1 MVGRSVNVGRA
12 SLQRLFL
19 FILLAGAGSARLFGQ
34 ASDAQITGVVK
45 DSSGAVVPGAALVAT
60 NIEKNTTFSTTSN
73 AEGIYR
79 FPALQ
84 PASYRITCTLTGFK
98 QFEQGPMTLQVAQI
112 LELNIELVPGQV
124 SEQTT
129 VSAAPPALETET
141 ATLGQVVTTRSI
153 ENLPLN
159 IRDPLALVAL
169 TPGVILGPNFG
180 NGGGN
185 DVGRNF
191 FKSDFN
197 VGGGRSGS
205 QEILIDGAPDTTPDI
220 NRGVIDPP
228 VDSVQE
234 FKVQAQSFD
243 AQFGRTSGG
252 VVNVV
257 TKSGTS
263 QYHGVAYDFERH
275 SVLDANNFF
284 NNRSGRGL
292 PSFQR
297 HQFGGN
303 VGGPVIKGKWFAFG
317 DYEGLR
323 QGYPQTSLGTVPS
336 ALQRNG
342 DFSQTTTSTGA
353 LITIYDPSSLVN
365 LSNGTKQRTPF
376 SGNAIP
382 TSRISPVAA
391 AVLGYYPLA
400 NLPGDPGTGQNNY
413 FYSANSTL
421 DSNKYDIRNDVNFSD
436 NTRMFVRFSRQVD
449 VRQVPGTLPLPAGGG
464 RNTTDHYTQAVTG
477 LTHVF
482 APTVVATVQTSFTR
496 ALAFQYGTSLG
507 FDLSKLNLPASFL
520 SAVTPIFPV
529 FGISDI
535 TGTANGGDSFTQ
547 FQPRNVW
554 ATSGSLLWQHGKH
567 SLKFGA
573 EWRVLD
579 FNEGQNSSA
588 SGNFSSSRAFTQG
601 PNAAQASAT
610 SGYGLAT
617 FLLGDVSSG
626 SITAIDPIST
636 QGLYYATYV
645 QDDWKVSSRLTVNL
659 GLRWD
664 IGIGDR
670 EKYNRLSYFDP
681 TILNS
686 LGPAA
691 GLPQLSGALQWI
703 GQQNS
708 KDQQATDFR
717 NFAPRVGF
725 AYSLD
730 NKTVL
735 RGGYGIFFLPR
746 NIQGNGDGA
755 VEAVRTTTM
764 VNSLDNNITPY
775 DTLSNP
781 YPQGI
786 LPPLNDRNPLANVG
800 SSIAAPEYGFRN
812 GYTQTWSFGV
822 QRQIPWHLILDA
834 HYWGSKSTRL
844 PVSWNIDQLPDQYL
858 SLGSHLTDSVPNPFY
873 GLIGSGTLAAKT
885 TSRQQL
891 LLPFPQ
897 YTSISQVFVPAGNST
912 YEAGTLQVE
921 KRASKS
927 VTFLLAYTRSK
938 AIDDVRTPY
947 DFYNRQWEKGLSS
960 FDAPNQ
966 FRFSGVWNLPYGHGR
981 AFGNSSNRVMNLI
994 LGGWNLNGIAT
1005 FQSGFPVSIT
1015 RSALVNSGQNVT
1027 ESNPTLAEWFNTSA
1041 FSIAPTYTYGN
1052 VGPVLTGVR
1061 TDSVKNIDAVLV
1073 KTFSANI
1080 KDHAITTQ
1088 FRSEFYNLF
1097 NHPQFAAPNGTIT
1110 SQSFGQ
1116 VTSQAN
1122 SSRDIQFGLKV
1133 SF

>member
-1 MVGRSVNVGRA
+1 MGQRA

-19 FILLAGAGSARLFGQ
+19 FIVICLASSGSLPGQ
-34 ASDAQITGVVK
+34 AFDAQITGVVK
-45 DSSGAVVPGAALVAT
+45 DSSGGVIPGVALVAT
-60 NIEKNTTFSTTSN
+60 NLEKNTTFSTTSN
-73 AEGIYR
+73 SEGIYR
-79 FPALQ
+79 FPSL
-84 PASYRITCTLTGFK
+84 PPSSYRIQCTVTGFK
-98 QFEQGPMTLQVAQI
+98 HFEQSSVTLQVAQI
-112 LELNIELVPGQV
+112 LELNIDLEPGQV
-124 SEQTT
+124 SEQMT
-129 VSAAPPALETET
+129 VNAAPPPLETET

-153 ENLPLN
+153 ESLPLN

-169 TPGVILGPNFG
+169 TPGVVLGANFG

-220 NRGVIDPP
+220 NRGVINPP

-252 VVNVV
+252 VVNMV

-263 QYHGVAYDFERH
+263 EYHGVAYDFERH
-275 SVLDANNFF
+275 SILDANNWF

-303 VGGPVIKGKWFAFG
+303 VGGPIVKGKWFAFG
-317 DYEGLR
+317 DFEGLR
-323 QGYPQTSLGTVPS
+323 QGYPQSSLSTVPS
-336 ALQRNG
+336 ALQRTG
-342 DFSQTTTSTGA
+342 DFSQTKTSAGA
-353 LITIYDPSSLVN
+353 LIQIYDPSTLVTLN
-365 LSNGTKQRTPF
+365 NGTKQRSPF
-376 SGNAIP
+376 AGNLVP
-382 TSRISPVAA
+382 GSRISPVAS
-391 AVLGYYPLA
+391 AVLGFYPLP
-400 NLPGDPGTGQNNY
+400 NLPGDAGTGQNNY

-421 DSNKYDIRNDVNFSD
+421 DSNKYDLRTDGNFTD

-482 APTVVATVQTSFTR
+482 SPNLVATMQTAFTR
-496 ALAFQYGTSLG
+496 ALAFQYGSSLG
-507 FDLSKLNLPASFL
+507 FDLSKLNLPSAFV
-520 SAVTPIFPV
+520 SAVSPQFPV

-547 FQPRNVW
+547 YQPRNVW
-554 ATSGSLLWQHGKH
+554 STGGSLLWQHGKH
-567 SLKFGA
+567 SLKFGGD
-573 EWRVLD
+573 WRVLD

-588 SGNFSSSRAFTQG
+588 SGNFSSTRAFTQG
-601 PNAAQASAT
+601 PNAVQASAT

-626 SITAIDPIST
+626 SITAINPIST
-636 QGLYYATYV
+636 QGLYYGAYV
-645 QDDWKVSSRLTVNL
+645 QDDWKVSSRLTINL

-664 IGIGDR
+664 IGVGDR
-670 EKYNRLSYFDP
+670 EKYNRLAYFNP
-681 TILNS
+681 TVANP
-686 LGPAA
+686 LGAAA
-691 GLPQLSGALQWI
+691 GLPQLTGALQWV

-708 KDQQATDFR
+708 RNQQATDFL
-717 NFAPRVGF
+717 NFGPRFGF

-730 NKTVL
+730 DKTVL

-755 VEAVRTTTM
+755 VEAVRTTNM
-764 VNSLDNNITPY
+764 VNSLDGNVTPY
-775 DTLSNP
+775 DTLANP
-781 YPQGI
+781 YPLGI
-786 LPPLNDRNPLANVG
+786 LPPLNDRDPLANVG
-800 SSIAAPEYGFRN
+800 SSITAPEYGFRN
-812 GYTQTWSFGV
+812 GYSQTWSLGV
-822 QRQIPWHLILDA
+822 QRQIPWGLIVDG

-844 PVSWNIDQLPDQYL
+844 PVTWNINQLPDQYL
-858 SLGSHLTDSVPNPFY
+858 ALGSHLTDSVANPFY
-873 GLIGSGTLAAKT
+873 GLISNGTLAAKT

-897 YTSISQVFVPAGNST
+897 YTGVTQVFVPAGNST
-912 YEAGTLQVE
+912 YEAGTIQVE
-921 KRASKS
+921 KRLSKS

-947 DFYNRQWEKGLSS
+947 DFYNRQLEKGLSS

-981 AFGNSSNRVMNLI
+981 AFGSGSSRFVNFV

-1005 FQSGFPVSIT
+1005 VQSGFPISIS
-1015 RSALVNSGQNVT
+1015 RSAIVNGGQNVAV
-1027 ESNPTLAEWFNTSA
+1027 SNPTLAQWFNTGA

-1061 TDSVKNIDAVLV
+1061 TDSVKNIDTVLV
-1073 KTFSANI
+1073 KTFSARI
-1080 KDHAITTQ
+1080 GEHAITTQ

-1110 SQSFGQ
+1110 AQSFGQ
-1116 VTSQAN
+1116 VTAQAN